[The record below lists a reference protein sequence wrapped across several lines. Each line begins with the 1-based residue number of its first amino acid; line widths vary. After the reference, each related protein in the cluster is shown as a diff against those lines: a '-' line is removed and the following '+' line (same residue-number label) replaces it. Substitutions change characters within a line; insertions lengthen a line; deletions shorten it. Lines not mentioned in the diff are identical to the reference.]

1 MPRGMEHCC
10 LTSCG
15 FCCLPAQPPWE
26 AQVGLSSRTVIA
38 VTLWDAYLVQAL
50 PGMSPSIGLG
60 NRSKS
65 HITALTVGLFL
76 ALVRL
81 HLATVTGFLCGAES
95 RVSLGSEVMALKTVP
110 VSWSQASSKSHPNRG
125 QKPPSHSERWG
136 IQEQDSWYFCMAQ
149 SSGARQPLE
158 SCKAVGHQHS
168 AKTTQGGASV

>member
-1 MPRGMEHCC
+1 MQRHI
-10 LTSCG
+10 
-15 FCCLPAQPPWE
+15 
-26 AQVGLSSRTVIA
+26 IA

-81 HLATVTGFLCGAES
+81 HLATETGFLCGAES

-110 VSWSQASSKSHPNRG
+110 VSWSQASSKSHLNLG
-125 QKPPSHSERWG
+125 QKPPSHTQRDEASRSKTLG
-136 IQEQDSWYFCMAQ
+136 ISAWHRAAVPDSHWRAVKQWDISILLKPHREEQVFKNSNSLHFL
-149 SSGARQPLE
+149 GPGRTFL
-158 SCKAVGHQHS
+158 
-168 AKTTQGGASV
+168 